1 MCQAIYGQFESLL
14 NWHGPWAGLDT
25 WISCWNDVQH
35 KDSHFN
41 CSCPQSAI
49 HLVET
54 DAQCIPTADYRYC
67 TAACFRLRKD
77 TRCKPTGTAAVT

>member
-14 NWHGPWAGLDT
+14 NWHGPWAGPGRAGLGWT
-25 WISCWNDVQH
+25 LGSAVGTKTGDVQH
-35 KDSHFN
+35 KGSHFN

-54 DAQCIPTADYRYC
+54 NAKCIPTAH
-67 TAACFRLRKD
+67 
-77 TRCKPTGTAAVT
+77 